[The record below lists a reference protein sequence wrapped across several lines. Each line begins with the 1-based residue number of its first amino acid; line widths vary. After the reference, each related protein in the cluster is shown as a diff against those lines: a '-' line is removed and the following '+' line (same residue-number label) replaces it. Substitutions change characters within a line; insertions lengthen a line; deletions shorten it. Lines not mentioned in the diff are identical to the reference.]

1 MVFIEFFGKKSW
13 TIVYGFHQSFE
24 EITDYSPWFSLNF
37 LKKSLTI
44 VHGFQ
49 ALNFLKKLWT
59 KIFKH
64 MLS

>member
-1 MVFIEFFGKKSW
+1 MVFIEF
-13 TIVYGFHQSFE
+13 FE

-37 LKKSLTI
+37 LKKSRTI

-59 KIFKH
+59 EVFKAYVV
-64 MLS
+64 MTMWYAPPKC